1 MNRKNIK
8 KLKKI
13 WNLRLKAY
21 KLYKENK
28 KEEAQLCWNKAT
40 ELEGEG
46 IVRIS
51 EK

>member
-1 MNRKNIK
+1 MYRKNIK

-28 KEEAQLCWNKAT
+28 KEEAQLYWNKAI

-51 EK
+51 EQ